1 MLNENELKTYTQ
13 LMKTRFMEDPG
24 VIFQVNGLDRAD
36 LLIEAQFAGQIQAF
50 MVQNAVQVLPD
61 GQGLLIGYATREWPE
76 ERLTQVMQQS
86 AQQLLAVVNPEELQL
101 LSDRAVCQTQIIPS
115 NWHLAYGATDVYH
128 LLVIATDKSARGT
141 GAFRKLLTPVL
152 KKCAANQEPMVLE
165 TFNPDNLPIYE
176 HFGFQLMESHRSDD
190 IGLTCYCM
198 MRSAEN

>member
-1 MLNENELKTYTQ
+1 MLNEKELRSYTQ

-24 VIFQVNGLDRAD
+24 VIFQINGLDRAD
-36 LLIEAQFAGQIQAF
+36 LLIEAQFEGQIQAF
-50 MVQNAVQVLPD
+50 MAENAVEVLAD
-61 GQGLLIGYATREWPE
+61 GQGLLIGYSTREWPE

-86 AQQLLAVVNPEELQL
+86 SQQLLADVNQDELQV
-101 LSDRAVCQTQIIPS
+101 LSDRASRQAQIIPP
-115 NWHLAYGATDVYH
+115 NWHLAYGAAEVYH
-128 LLVIATDKSARGT
+128 LLVIATDKSAQGT

-198 MRSAEN
+198 MRSS

>member
-1 MLNENELKTYTQ
+1 MMTENELKTYTQ

-24 VIFQVNGLDRAD
+24 VIFQINGLDRAD
-36 LLIEAQFAGQIQAF
+36 LLIEAQFEGQIQAF
-50 MVQNAVQVLPD
+50 MAENAVQVLAD

-76 ERLTQVMQQS
+76 ERLTGVMQQS
-86 AQQLLAVVNPEELQL
+86 AQKLLAVVNQDELQV
-101 LSDRAVCQTQIIPS
+101 LSDRANRQAQIIPS

-128 LLVIATDKSARGT
+128 LLVIATDRSARGT

-152 KKCAANQEPMVLE
+152 KKCAAAQEPIVLE

-176 HFGFQLMESHRSDD
+176 HFGFQLMESHHSEE

-198 MRSAEN
+198 MRSSAN